1 MFRSPIVV
9 IAPDSFKGS
18 VSAPDAA
25 AAIGRGIARVWPEVE
40 LRICPMADGGEGTL
54 DAILARGGERR
65 SCVVTGAA
73 GTRVDAAY
81 GWMNDGAIV
90 VIEAAQVVG
99 LTDAAGTAVDAEQRS
114 TRGVGELIRAA
125 LDAGVRRLMIG
136 VGGSSTND
144 GGAGMLAAL
153 GLSLVDAKGQP
164 VAPTPEG
171 LASLAAV
178 DTHALD
184 PRLGEAAITIM
195 SDVNNPLCG
204 ERGATAIFGP
214 QKGVRRERIAELDAR
229 LARFAALAERA
240 VGRTVST
247 LPGAGA
253 AGGLGFA
260 LQLIGGEMRSGAQVV
275 ADLVG
280 LDAALTGADWLITG
294 EGRSDLQTLLGK
306 TPWIVAQRAAAKN
319 VPATL
324 LSGGID
330 GDALPELA
338 QHFAGCFAL
347 PAGPGALADCVANAA
362 TLLADRAEQI
372 ARLFDAARAN
382 SPTRSK

>member
-1 MFRSPIVV
+1 MSRHPVAVVV

-18 VSAPDAA
+18 VSAPEAA
-25 AAIGRGIARVWPEVE
+25 TAIAAGLARVWPTAE
-40 LRICPMADGGEGTL
+40 LRRCPMADGGEGTL
-54 DAILARGGERR
+54 DAILSRGGERR
-65 SCVVTGAA
+65 SHRVSGAGGA
-73 GTRVDAAY
+73 SIAVAY
-81 GWMNDGAIV
+81 GLLDDGSTA

-99 LTDAAGTAVDAEQRS
+99 LTDAAAGAVDVEQRS
-114 TRGVGELIRAA
+114 TRGVGELMRVV
-125 LDAGVRRLMIG
+125 LDAGIRRIMIG

-153 GLSLVDAKGQP
+153 GLSLADASGRA

-178 DTHALD
+178 DAGALD
-184 PRLGEAAITIM
+184 RRLADATITIM

-214 QKGVRRERIAELDAR
+214 QKGVRTERIIELDAR
-229 LARFAALAERA
+229 LARFASLAERA
-240 VGRTVST
+240 VGRTVNA

-280 LDAALTGADWLITG
+280 LDAALSGADWLVTG
-294 EGRSDLQTLLGK
+294 EGRSDAQTLLGK
-306 TPWIVAQRAAAKN
+306 TPWVVAQRAAAQG

-330 GDALPELA
+330 RAALPEFA
-338 QHFAGCFAL
+338 RHFAGCFAL
-347 PAGPGALADCVANAA
+347 PSGPATLAECVADAA
-362 TLLADRAEQI
+362 RLLADRAEQI
-372 ARLFDAARAN
+372 ARLFDAARG
-382 SPTRSK
+382 

>member
-1 MFRSPIVV
+1 MLRHPVIV

-25 AAIGRGIARVWPEVE
+25 AAIGRGLARVWPGVE
-40 LRICPMADGGEGTL
+40 LRLCPMADGGEGTL

-65 SCVVTGAA
+65 SCAVTGAA
-73 GTRVDAAY
+73 GTRIDAAY
-81 GWMNDGAIV
+81 GWLSDGAIV
-90 VIEAAQVVG
+90 VIEAAEVVG
-99 LTDAAGTAVDAEQRS
+99 LTDAVGTGVDVEQRS
-114 TRGVGELIRAA
+114 TRGVGELIRVA
-125 LDAGVRRLMIG
+125 LDAGARRLMIG

-144 GGAGMLAAL
+144 GGAGMLVAL
-153 GLSLVDAKGQP
+153 GMSLVDADGRLI
-164 VAPTPEG
+164 APTPEG

-178 DTHALD
+178 DARALE
-184 PRLGEAAITIM
+184 PRLAEVAITII

-204 ERGATAIFGP
+204 ERGASAIFGP

-229 LARFAALAERA
+229 IANFATLVERA
-240 VGRTVST
+240 VGRRASA

-306 TPWIVAQRAAAKN
+306 TPWVVAQRAAAKN

-330 GDALPELA
+330 SGALPQLA
-338 QHFAGCFAL
+338 AHFAGCFAL
-347 PAGPGALADCVANAA
+347 PSGPADLADCVANAA
-362 TLLADRAEQI
+362 MLLADRAEQL
-372 ARLFDAARAN
+372 ARLFDAAR
-382 SPTRSK
+382 R

>member
-1 MFRSPIVV
+1 MPDRLIVV

-25 AAIGRGIARVWPEVE
+25 VAIGRGLERVWPNAE

-54 DAILARGGERR
+54 DAILSRGGQRR
-65 SCVVTGAA
+65 SCRVTGAA

-81 GWMNDGAIV
+81 GWMNDGPTA

-99 LTDAAGTAVDAEQRS
+99 LTDTAGTAVDVEHRS
-114 TRGVGELIRAA
+114 TRGVGELIRAV
-125 LDAGVRRLMIG
+125 LDAGIRRLMIG

-153 GLSLVDAKGQP
+153 GLLLADATGRA

-171 LASLAAV
+171 LASLVAV
-178 DTHALD
+178 DAHALD

-229 LARFAALAERA
+229 LARFALLAERA
-240 VGRTVST
+240 AGRQVSA

-294 EGRSDLQTLLGK
+294 EGRTDLQTLLGK
-306 TPWIVAQRAAAKN
+306 TPWVVAQRAAAKN

-324 LSGGID
+324 LSGGVD
-330 GDALPELA
+330 RAALPALA
-338 QHFAGCFAL
+338 RHFAGCFAL
-347 PAGPGALADCVANAA
+347 PDGPAELADCVANAA

-372 ARLFDAARAN
+372 ARLFDAAR
-382 SPTRSK
+382 R

>member
-1 MFRSPIVV
+1 MPGHPVVV

-25 AAIGRGIARVWPEVE
+25 AAIGRGLARVWPEVE
-40 LRICPMADGGEGTL
+40 LRLCPMADGGEGTL

-65 SCVVTGAA
+65 SCAVTGAA
-73 GTRVDAAY
+73 GTRVDAAF
-81 GWMNDGAIV
+81 GWLSDGAIV
-90 VIEAAQVVG
+90 VIEAAEVVG
-99 LTDAAGTAVDAEQRS
+99 LTDDAGTAVDVEQRG
-114 TRGVGELIRAA
+114 TQGVGELIRIA

-144 GGAGMLAAL
+144 GGAGMLVAL
-153 GLSLVDAKGQP
+153 GLSLVDAAGQL
-164 VAPTPEG
+164 VAPTPRG

-178 DTHALD
+178 DARALD
-184 PRLGEAAITIM
+184 PRLGEATVTIM

-229 LARFAALAERA
+229 IAHFASLAQRA
-240 VGRTVST
+240 VGRQVSA

-275 ADLVG
+275 ADLAG
-280 LDAALTGADWLITG
+280 LDAALDGADWLITG

-306 TPWIVAQRAAAKN
+306 TPWVVAQRAAAKD

-330 GDALPELA
+330 SGALPQLA
-338 QHFAGCFAL
+338 PHFAGCFAL
-347 PAGPGALADCVANAA
+347 PSGPADLADCVANADA
-362 TLLADRAEQI
+362 LLADRAEQI
-372 ARLFDAARAN
+372 ARLFDAAR
-382 SPTRSK
+382 R

>member
-1 MFRSPIVV
+1 VPQRPIAVIAV

-18 VSAPDAA
+18 VSAPEAA
-25 AAIGRGIARVWPEVE
+25 VAIGRGLERVWPEVE
-40 LRICPMADGGEGTL
+40 LRLCPMADGGEGTL
-54 DAILARGGERR
+54 DAILSRGGERR
-65 SCVVTGAA
+65 SFAVTGAS

-81 GWMNDGAIV
+81 GWMTDDSTA

-99 LTDAAGTAVDAEQRS
+99 LTDAAGTAVDVERRNTQ
-114 TRGVGELIRAA
+114 GIGELIRAI
-125 LDAGVRRLMIG
+125 LDAGIRRLMIG

-153 GLSLVDAKGQP
+153 GLSLVDANGR
-164 VAPTPEG
+164 AIEPTPEG
-171 LASLAAV
+171 LAALAAV
-178 DTHALD
+178 DGRPLD
-184 PRLGEAAITIM
+184 ARLAEATITIM

-214 QKGVRRERIAELDAR
+214 QKGVQRERIAELDAR
-229 LARFAALAERA
+229 LAHFASLAERA
-240 VGRTVST
+240 VGRQVCA

-275 ADLVG
+275 ADLAG
-280 LDAALTGADWLITG
+280 LDAALSGADWLITG
-294 EGRSDLQTLLGK
+294 EGRTDVQTLLGK
-306 TPWIVAQRAAAKN
+306 TPWVVAQRAAARN

-324 LSGGID
+324 LSGSVD
-330 GDALPELA
+330 AAALPYLA

-347 PAGPGALADCVANAA
+347 PSGPATLADCVADAA

-372 ARLFDAARAN
+372 ARLFDAAR
-382 SPTRSK
+382 R